1 MSGQLKKKKKVPQPD
16 DRNGEDNRASPSSST
31 PSSADVIVSLRA
43 IIGIKERIFY
53 KLKEHDIVLAK
64 MCKCLE
70 SIQE

>member
-1 MSGQLKKKKKVPQPD
+1 MSGQLKKKKVPQPD
-16 DRNGEDNRASPSSST
+16 DPNGEDNRASPSSSIL
-31 PSSADVIVSLRA
+31 SSADVHA
-43 IIGIKERIFY
+43 ITGIEERIFY